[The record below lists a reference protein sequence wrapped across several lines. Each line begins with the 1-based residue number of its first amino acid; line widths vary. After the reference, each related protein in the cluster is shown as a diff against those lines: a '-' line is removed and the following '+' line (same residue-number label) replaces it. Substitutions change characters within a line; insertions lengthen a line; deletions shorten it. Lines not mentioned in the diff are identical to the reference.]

1 MVTQA
6 GLDRNVEMLQRAYAL
21 LVIPGF
27 TIHVREGSNK
37 DLGIDEHVVRVH
49 QGTVVTVR
57 ADDPAKYTD
66 KAKEAV
72 YAKVAREGLRTQ
84 KLWYVG
90 ELAALD
96 DGEDE
101 MVDVAKVSLILG
113 QSAFSGVGSTG
124 KSRGHVDKSIDRAQ
138 EQLGIH
144 GAIELRQNVHLMNLE
159 GGTTPAHSL
168 VFVFP
173 DTPTCN
179 QERPFREAVRGMTT
193 TLNTSDDTVGSASAV
208 VYFLVTNATEYNNRD
223 SCDARPTQI
232 APGEEFGLTAEQHKN
247 AIIQG
252 QITAV
257 KKNPASQPGIR
268 KNERLQALT
277 AESGDIS

>member
-1 MVTQA
+1 MEVH
-6 GLDRNVEMLQRAYAL
+6 QRAFVL
-21 LVIPGF
+21 LAIQHPGY
-27 TIHVREGSNK
+27 TIHVSEASNK
-37 DLGIDEHVVRVH
+37 DLGLSAHVNRVNKA
-49 QGTVVTVR
+49 TLVSVR
-57 ADDPAKYTD
+57 ADEPTTKTD
-66 KAKEAV
+66 EEKEAV
-72 YAKVAREGLRTQ
+72 YSIVAAEGLKTQ
-84 KLWYVG
+84 KEWYVA
-90 ELAALD
+90 ELD

-101 MVDVAKVSLILG
+101 VVDVANVSLILG
-113 QSAFSGVGSTG
+113 QSAYSGVGSTG

-144 GAIELRQNVHLMNLE
+144 GAIELRQNVHLMDLE

-173 DTPTCN
+173 DAPTCN

-232 APGEEFGLTAEQHKN
+232 AP
-247 AIIQG
+247 AIF
-252 QITAV
+252 
-257 KKNPASQPGIR
+257 
-268 KNERLQALT
+268 
-277 AESGDIS
+277 